1 MPYGA
6 GLNLPAPWSVRIY
19 TITRKPTYR
28 NGKKMPKK
36 ITLIVD
42 DEWLEAIT
50 KLTLDIYDGEV
61 CEWLS
66 VEEVA

>member
-1 MPYGA
+1 MQ
-6 GLNLPAPWSVRIY
+6 GLTSLPRGVSVNR
-19 TITRKPTYR
+19 ITRKPNLQ
-28 NGKKMPKK
+28 NGKIMSKK

>member
-1 MPYGA
+1 M
-6 GLNLPAPWSVRIY
+6 S
-19 TITRKPTYR
+19 
-28 NGKKMPKK
+28 KK